1 MAQTQIILLE
11 KVDKLGKM
19 GDLVTVKPGYAR
31 NYLIPQKKAMRA
43 SKENIAYFEAQRKFL
58 EGENDKARQE
68 AEKLAKTL
76 DGVKAA
82 IIRQASESGQLYG
95 SVTSRDIA
103 DQVNEAVKNKIVDR
117 SMVRLNDNFKSIGLF
132 PVEVALHPEVI
143 VTVTVNIARSIEE
156 AETQAKT
163 GRALIADNNRDEP
176 KAKAAAPAAAA
187 DAAGEADDNLEA
199 VLEESALIAE
209 KDKQAKAAEK
219 AAEDEIKAAKSAE
232 KAAAKA
238 AKKAAEA
245 AAEAED
251 GEGVTTI
258 GGDAE

>member
-19 GDLVTVKPGYAR
+19 GDLVSVKPGYAR

-58 EGENDKARQE
+58 EGENDKARKE
-68 AEKLAKTL
+68 AEKLSKTL

-103 DQVNEAVKNKIVDR
+103 DQVNEAVKSKIVDR

-176 KAKAAAPAAAA
+176 KAKAAAPAAAN
-187 DAAGEADDNLEA
+187 AAGQGDDNLEA
-199 VLEESALIAE
+199 VLEEGALIAE